1 MKNKK
6 ILLLVAMT
14 AALSFSMTACS
25 FGGGDEEVVV
35 TPTPEPAPEPTE
47 APEPT
52 PTIAP
57 NIQDTTYTTADQSL
71 SIELPDAT
79 WANTMDDGSTISF
92 ESPQQGK
99 IRILHGVGEEAL
111 STYIVPT
118 TEDTANTLEMGAGF
132 EPAVDYAISQFT
144 ANDVNGVGVYDYV
157 VEYLNT
163 EKSGGYSYAIKRV
176 IANAQEYYEITASV
190 VAKDEA
196 ALATAKAAMDS
207 VQILGE
213 STLKAATGG
222 EAAGTD
228 GAAAGEAT
236 SDLPNGGI
244 SDEALVDTNQTRTI
258 YRNSDGQPLV
268 VKNDGT
274 GVWKDDA
281 GNTYDFRDNG
291 MDVYDQNDV
300 DYYYHGEAADVY
312 YMPVPTE

>member
-222 EAAGTD
+222 EVAGTD

-236 SDLPNGGI
+236 SGLTNGGI

>member
-1 MKNKK
+1 M
-6 ILLLVAMT
+6 
-14 AALSFSMTACS
+14 
-25 FGGGDEEVVV
+25 
-35 TPTPEPAPEPTE
+35 
-47 APEPT
+47 
-52 PTIAP
+52 
-57 NIQDTTYTTADQSL
+57 
-71 SIELPDAT
+71 
-79 WANTMDDGSTISF
+79 
-92 ESPQQGK
+92 
-99 IRILHGVGEEAL
+99 
-111 STYIVPT
+111 
-118 TEDTANTLEMGAGF
+118 
-132 EPAVDYAISQFT
+132 
-144 ANDVNGVGVYDYV
+144 
-157 VEYLNT
+157 
-163 EKSGGYSYAIKRV
+163 

-196 ALATAKAAMDS
+196 ALAAARATVDS

-213 STLKAATGG
+213 STLKAVTG
-222 EAAGTD
+222 
-228 GAAAGEAT
+228 GAAAGTEGTAAGETT
-236 SDLPNGGI
+236 SGLPNGGI

>member
-1 MKNKK
+1 MRNKK

-14 AALSFSMTACS
+14 AALSLSMTACS

-35 TPTPEPAPEPTE
+35 TPTPEPAPEPTK

-57 NIQDTTYTTADQSL
+57 DIQDTTYTTADQSL

-176 IANAQEYYEITASV
+176 LANAQEYYEITASV
-190 VAKDEA
+190 VAKDET
-196 ALATAKAAMDS
+196 ALATARAAVDS
-207 VQILGE
+207 IQILGN
-213 STLKAATGG
+213 STLKTVTDS
-222 EAAGTD
+222 AAGTD
-228 GAAAGEAT
+228 GTAAGGST